1 MARMLRLT
9 NEQFD
14 VLYDVLEDTI
24 SNISDNIEDTD
35 IELNDYEIYKVW
47 QQMNSNKSDKV
58 YPEVDDV
65 PEQIRNDWLTSKD
78 DNYGDKVD
86 TLVGNMV
93 ASDDNIY
100 THDSEGC

>member
-35 IELNDYEIYKVW
+35 IELNEYEIYKVW
-47 QQMNSNKSDKV
+47 QQLNNIKSEPKV
-58 YPEVDDV
+58 TITPQQLEGDISTVTDD
-65 PEQIRNDWLTSKD
+65 D
-78 DNYGDKVD
+78 YADKVD

-93 ASDDNIY
+93 ASNDKEF